1 MTANGITINK
11 TNDVKTIMIALSN
24 IVKLFIS
31 VPMVCVVRV
40 GQHAGN
46 QAVNCGEP
54 LDDFEPIVLVDGEAH
69 LFSYS
74 VGAFDGA
81 GKRNKLIGA

>member
-1 MTANGITINK
+1 MEMSLYS
-11 TNDVKTIMIALSN
+11 VIAV
-24 IVKLFIS
+24 I
-31 VPMVCVVRV
+31 CVVRV

-54 LDDFEPIVLVDGEAH
+54 LDDFEPICLVDGEAH

-74 VGAFDGA
+74 VGAFNGA
-81 GKRNKLIGA
+81 GELNLI